1 MDKPATDPDW
11 QKLRKNFK
19 KKVDDKEKGAPAGH
33 WMRLHASP
41 APDGRPNDPRVAF
54 HLDRGC
60 EEDSPLEFIELAQ
73 EAGTASLGSTCTLV
87 ALMATGAA
95 AVAGVVRRKMMR

>member
-11 QKLRKNFK
+11 QKLRKKSK
-19 KKVDDKEKGAPAGH
+19 KKVDDKEKGAPAGQ

-41 APDGRPNDPRVAF
+41 APDGSPNDPRVAF

-73 EAGTASLGSTCTLV
+73 EAGTALLGCTCTLD
-87 ALMATGAA
+87 AAFHARMARVFADA
-95 AVAGVVRRKMMR
+95 YRDKRK